1 MTFKMKCV
9 ECGNEFEAT
18 QSKAKFCGPACY
30 REGMRK
36 LNRVRNRGK
45 EYRKK
50 TVYPAVRRWQRK
62 RR

>member
-1 MTFKMKCV
+1 MMLKKKCALC
-9 ECGNEFEAT
+9 EKEFLTT

-50 TVYPAVRRWQRK
+50 TVYPATRRWQRK

>member
-1 MTFKMKCV
+1 MLYKKKCV
-9 ECGNEFEAT
+9 LCEKDFLANRSYT
-18 QSKAKFCGPACY
+18 KFCGPVCY

-45 EYRKK
+45 KYREKV
-50 TVYPAVRRWQRK
+50 VYPATRRWQKK